1 MSKINELG
9 LRIKQIR
16 EFLELNQSDFSK
28 SLNLS
33 LFALKDIERGK
44 TRETQKTLR
53 DISEQYSINYYW
65 LNTGE
70 NIKDTVIPSV
80 D

>member
-1 MSKINELG
+1 
-9 LRIKQIR
+9 
-16 EFLELNQSDFSK
+16 
-28 SLNLS
+28 LNLS
-33 LFALKDIERGK
+33 LFALKHIERGK
-44 TRETQKTLR
+44 TRATQKTLR